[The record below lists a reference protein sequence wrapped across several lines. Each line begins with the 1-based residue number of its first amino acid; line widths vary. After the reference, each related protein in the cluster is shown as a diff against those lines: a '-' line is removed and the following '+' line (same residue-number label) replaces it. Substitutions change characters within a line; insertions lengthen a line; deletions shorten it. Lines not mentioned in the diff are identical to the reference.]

1 MALFV
6 AFQATDLIFI
16 INAIINSET
25 FWHLIKVCRIPLFS
39 HFEVEG
45 ENHFVRKPLLP
56 SSANIWNYNQ
66 IFKSD
71 HLFREEKEGKLNRMN
86 YTYV

>member
-6 AFQATDLIFI
+6 AFQATDLIFSI
-16 INAIINSET
+16 IAIIKSET
-25 FWHLIKVCRIPLFS
+25 FGHLIKMCHIPLFS

-71 HLFREEKEGKLNRMN
+71 HSFREEVKLNRM
-86 YTYV
+86 TYAHV